1 MAILFNDNFENL
13 QKLPSTKIRINP
25 KTKWTNNLF
34 YFGLV
39 VEALAIIYT
48 VGFSLNIS
56 TKKDSE
62 VHLYEITDWGQWI
75 IYFIALLS
83 LLIHQT
89 YIRNN
94 INAVNELT
102 TEDWKTAYKLKKDTS
117 NTPNYKY
124 DFFPANLLF
133 SWGEYW
139 LRTIYFILL
148 AIIAGEI
155 PYFLIVIEK
164 ILNHTDLVHLFGQDS
179 FMYSFSSYLFIISC
193 SVLCLTVLLWDF
205 LLLTAF
211 NRLVKTN
218 SLLPEDE
225 QKEIPFSS
233 LKIKY
238 FIISDLL
245 SFALWG
251 CILLFIFTKNE
262 KFVTT
267 WLLALSLTYSIF
279 ILLLRSWIKKG
290 INVKQI

>member
-1 MAILFNDNFENL
+1 MAILFNDDFETL
-13 QKLPSTKIRINP
+13 QAKASIKVRVNP
-25 KTKWTNNLF
+25 ESKWTNNLF

-39 VEALAIIYT
+39 IEALAIIYT

-56 TKKDSE
+56 AEKDTE
-62 VHLYEITDWGQWI
+62 VHLYQNIDWGQRI
-75 IYFIALLS
+75 VYLLALLS

-102 TEDWKTAYKLKKDTS
+102 TKEWSKTYKLKSDVNNTS
-117 NTPNYKY
+117 NYNY

-139 LRTIYFILL
+139 LRTVYFILL
-148 AIIAGEI
+148 AVIAGEI

-164 ILNHTDLVHLFGQDS
+164 ILNHTNVVHIFGQDS
-179 FMYSFSSYLFIISC
+179 FMYSFSTYFFIISC
-193 SVLCLTVLLWDF
+193 SVLCLIVLLWDF

-211 NRLVKTN
+211 NRLVKN
-218 SLLPEDE
+218 NNMLPETE

-238 FIISDLL
+238 FIISDIL
-245 SFALWG
+245 SLALWG

-267 WLLALSLTYSIF
+267 WLLALSLTYSIV

-290 INVKQI
+290 INIKQN